1 MKVYKKRNTF
11 FHVCITVAFRFGK
24 GKEGKDHDDPTS
36 PHVSEKELSVYS
48 WILPADF

>member
-11 FHVCITVAFRFGK
+11 FHVCIAVTFRFGK
-24 GKEGKDHDDPTS
+24 GKEGKDHDPTS

-48 WILPADF
+48 CILPADF